1 MKIAHKFVLLLQF
14 GVVSALFGQP
24 TQNTDFS
31 VGVEVLGVEGFYLSP
46 GVLASYRASSLLE
59 LGAGY
64 YSSKRTLFRPE
75 TNLLFQS
82 DAVDEYNNNSARAFA
97 NLYPLDIPLYANVA
111 YGVLPSRSVGGTFVL
126 TDLPA
131 IQQIS
136 LLLQRGRE
144 EQKGTIL
151 VLKTQ
156 RKILDLY
163 ISSSAAYRNL

>member
-1 MKIAHKFVLLLQF
+1 MVPLRLSFA
-14 GVVSALFGQP
+14 STPATSTTTRP
-24 TQNTDFS
+24 
-31 VGVEVLGVEGFYLSP
+31 ELSP
-46 GVLASYRASSLLE
+46 ISFLWTSRS
-59 LGAGY
+59 
-64 YSSKRTLFRPE
+64 
-75 TNLLFQS
+75 
-82 DAVDEYNNNSARAFA
+82 
-97 NLYPLDIPLYANVA
+97 YANVA